1 MRFLGK
7 VLVGTF
13 LGFPLGVLSRTLPDG
28 FHLEP
33 FGVLPPEQRLEPLKV
48 LGRTFLAKRVRTTSR
63 NEVFLGKFPGNF
75 WESFRLG
82 KLPETDATVTRKVA
96 GD

>member
-1 MRFLGK
+1 MSTFETFSRNI
-7 VLVGTF
+7 LVSCSLVKTGT
-13 LGFPLGVLSRTLPDG
+13 
-28 FHLEP
+28 
-33 FGVLPPEQRLEPLKV
+33 LKV
-48 LGRTFLAKRVRTTSR
+48 TRPYCNDYPVMKTSMEAYGQLQETKFSLR
-63 NEVFLGKFPGNF
+63 KFPGNF